1 MRVTIRLLGNDDRYL
16 GIYHVLF
23 DDYLV
28 LVTGSEKDV
37 EEKLAGVEYTE
48 MAFETSHAMPIQKPT
63 TWIDKFMGK
72 RPEYDFADRTARRL
86 VIPMPRFVSQQAIS
100 GNH

>member
-23 DDYLV
+23 DDHLV
-28 LVTGSEKDV
+28 LITVSEKDI

-48 MAFETSHAMPIQKPT
+48 MVYETSHAKPIQKSMP
-63 TWIDKFMGK
+63 WIDKFMGK
-72 RPEYDFADRTARRL
+72 PPEYDFADRTARRL
-86 VIPMPRFVSQQAIS
+86 VLKSEATRAPTSE
-100 GNH
+100 